1 MNPAAAPS
9 AALSPA
15 MRASQLAAFL
25 VPGVALSLPSGYS
38 VGAAALALSS
48 LIFVRQWWGRSWDRR
63 ALVLACMLATMAVMW
78 TMSFDD
84 WHLRSRSDQFVK
96 YALAITGLGFLQ
108 AFAPRVRPL
117 GWGMLA
123 GALGAGLVAV
133 YQMGWTD
140 AHRANGFTNAIQFS
154 GIALVLAL
162 ACCFGVL
169 LLWRSLVAW
178 QRALGLV
185 CSLFGLLAVILSD
198 TRGSWIVLPFVLLI
212 GALLLWRCGL
222 RKPVG
227 LGLLAA
233 VLGIGG
239 LVSFKGGEMAQ
250 RYHTAVHEVQ
260 SYEVQDRDAAETS
273 VGQRLAHWNLA
284 WHMGLDQP
292 LTGWGLQGYIAEKA
306 RRVQAGEASASVLPY
321 DHAHNELLD
330 MFAKRGLVG
339 VALLLA
345 FYAVP
350 LLIFW
355 PTRKRMAQCAG
366 APMDRQ
372 ILYLRMLG
380 ITVPLC
386 YMGFGLTQV
395 FFAHNSG
402 HMFYVYMLVLLLGA
416 LIGRERALLA
426 LYPTHQASR

>member
-1 MNPAAAPS
+1 MSLAAAAPV
-9 AALSPA
+9 APSPA
-15 MRASQLAAFL
+15 MRASQLATFL
-25 VPGVALSLPSGYS
+25 VPGVALTLPSGYS
-38 VGAAALALSS
+38 FGAAVLALAS

-63 ALVLACMLATMAVMW
+63 ALAWALMLAIMAVMW

-84 WHLRSRSDQFVK
+84 WHTRSRSDQFIK
-96 YALAITGLGFLQ
+96 YAFAITGLGFLQ
-108 AFAPRVRPL
+108 TCAPRVRPL

-169 LLWRSLVAW
+169 LLWRSLAAW

-212 GALLLWRCGL
+212 GAVLLWRCGL

-227 LGLLAA
+227 MGLLAA

-239 LVSFKGGEMAQ
+239 LVSFKGGEMAE

-273 VGQRLAHWNLA
+273 VGQRLAHWHLA
-284 WHMGLDQP
+284 WHMGLDKP
-292 LTGWGLQGYIAEKA
+292 LTGWGLKGYIAEKA
-306 RRVQAGEASASVLPY
+306 RRVEAGEASASVLPY

-355 PTRKRMAQCAG
+355 PTHKRMAQCPG

-380 ITVPLC
+380 IMVPLC

-402 HMFYVYMLVLLLGA
+402 HLFYVYLLVLLLGA

-426 LYPTHQASR
+426 LHAAR

>member
-1 MNPAAAPS
+1 MSPAAAPS
-9 AALSPA
+9 AAPSA
-15 MRASQLAAFL
+15 AARASQLAAFL
-25 VPGVALSLPSGYS
+25 VPGVALTLPSGYS
-38 VGAAALALSS
+38 FGAAVLALAS
-48 LIFVRQWWGRSWDRR
+48 LVFVRQWWGRSWDRR
-63 ALVLACMLATMAVMW
+63 ALAWALMLAVMAVMW

-84 WHLRSRSDQFVK
+84 WHVRSRSDQFVK

-108 AFAPRVRPL
+108 TFAPRVRPL

-133 YQMGWTD
+133 YQTGWTD

-169 LLWRSLVAW
+169 LLWRSLAAW

-212 GALLLWRCGL
+212 GAALLWRCGL

-239 LVSFKGGEMAQ
+239 LVLLKGDEMAQ

-260 SYEVQDRDAAETS
+260 SYEVQDRHAAETS
-273 VGQRLAHWNLA
+273 VGQRLAHWHLA
-284 WHMGLDQP
+284 WHMGLDRP

-306 RRVQAGEASASVLPY
+306 RRVEAGEASASVLPY

-355 PTRKRMAQCAG
+355 PTRKRMAQCPG
-366 APMDRQ
+366 MPMDRQ

-380 ITVPLC
+380 ILVPMC
-386 YMGFGLTQV
+386 YIGFGLTQV

-402 HMFYVYMLVLLLGA
+402 HLFYVYLLVLLLGA

-426 LYPTHQASR
+426 LHATR